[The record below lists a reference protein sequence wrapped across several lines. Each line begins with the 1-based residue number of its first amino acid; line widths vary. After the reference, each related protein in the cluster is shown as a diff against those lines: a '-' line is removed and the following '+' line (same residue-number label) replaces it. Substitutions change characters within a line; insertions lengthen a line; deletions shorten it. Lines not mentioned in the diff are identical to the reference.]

1 MKKREDIF
9 FLFLFVHSHRIRRF
23 TTSFPSKCKGRSL
36 LSCHSSVGNSL
47 CSLTQSLAV
56 HFGQSLRDKTI
67 YLSADD
73 AAEADPSCRKA
84 GREGG
89 PDDAHTTARKF
100 VFAPAGRNG
109 LFSFSALL
117 PAAKKRDLR
126 VQVLCYRGLCLP
138 MAGELGPIKLDKKNI

>member
-84 GREGG
+84 GREGQMMRRRPRTSSSSLR
-89 PDDAHTTARKF
+89 PDEMVSSPSPPFYLRRKNEIYECKCF
-100 VFAPAGRNG
+100 VIGD
-109 LFSFSALL
+109 S
-117 PAAKKRDLR
+117 
-126 VQVLCYRGLCLP
+126 VCQWQVNW
-138 MAGELGPIKLDKKNI
+138 AQ